1 MTFTYVCYGKLNS
14 SSQPT
19 LHKKKNKRKKYD
31 DHINQCLIHEPSVFN
46 KLNVVIR
53 DKVQIDKTV
62 HPSDLRNTCT
72 FGLCTLIS

>member
-31 DHINQCLIHEPSVFN
+31 HINQCLIHEPSVFN
-46 KLNVVIR
+46 KLHVVIR

-72 FGLCTLIS
+72 FGLCTLRS